1 MVECIQTNVR
11 GLVMNNDPIVIAG
24 MGHEHPPY
32 KIDNYFFESLD
43 IESSAQ
49 WVEDRTGIRSR
60 YSVLSPE
67 LIRKL
72 RYQQANVAELRKEGL
87 IPGIDSM
94 VEGPWKLALARS
106 SFSESMIDLLIC
118 GTSIPDYLIPANASV
133 IAAKLKLNCT
143 AFDAQSACS
152 SFVTNLSIAKGL
164 IRDNAANCVGIFNA
178 ERYSTYLDFSD
189 RRSCVLFGDGASCAV
204 VSKGVGSP
212 GLEVE
217 DVIIHSD
224 PNGYDAVTIPVDGV
238 FKQNGARVQKFA
250 VTKTCEVVDEILAK
264 NSLTVKDIKYFI
276 GHQANFRMLL
286 SASTRLGFTEN
297 QHLYNVDTHGNQ
309 GAAGA
314 PIVLSSHWERF
325 NLGDRII
332 LAVVGSGLTWGAA
345 LLKRV

>member
-1 MVECIQTNVR
+1 MD
-11 GLVMNNDPIVIAG
+11 NDPVVIVG

-49 WVEDRTGIRSR
+49 WVEDRTGIKSR

-67 LIRKL
+67 LIKQL
-72 RYQQANVAELRKEGL
+72 RNKTVSVSSLRKEGL
-87 IPGIDSM
+87 IPGIETM
-94 VEGPWKLALARS
+94 VEGSWKQALERS
-106 SFSESMIDLLIC
+106 SSPASATDLLIC

-133 IAAKLKLNCT
+133 IAAKLKLHCT
-143 AFDAQSACS
+143 AFDAHSACS

-164 IRDNAANCVGIFNA
+164 LRDGGARQVGIFNA

-189 RRSCVLFGDGASCAV
+189 RRSCVLFGDGAACAV
-204 VSKGVGSP
+204 LAKGSSP

-217 DVIIHSD
+217 DVILHSD
-224 PNGYDAVTIPVDGV
+224 PSGFDAVTIPVDGV
-238 FKQNGARVQKFA
+238 FNQNGARVQKFA
-250 VTKTCEVVDEILAK
+250 VSKTCDIVDEILTK
-264 NSLTVKDIKYFI
+264 NSLSTQDIKYFI
-276 GHQANFRMLL
+276 GHQANFRMLM
-286 SASTRLGFTEN
+286 SASTRLGFTKN

-314 PIVLSSHWERF
+314 PIVLSTHWDQF
-325 NLGDRII
+325 AIGDRIV

>member
-1 MVECIQTNVR
+1 MDI
-11 GLVMNNDPIVIAG
+11 DPVVIVG

-43 IESSAQ
+43 IDSSAQ
-49 WVEDRTGIRSR
+49 WVEDRTGISSR

-67 LIRKL
+67 LIRKV
-72 RYQQANVAELRKEGL
+72 RFGHVNVAELRKQGL
-87 IPGIDSM
+87 VPGIDSM
-94 VEGPWKLALARS
+94 VEGPWNLALSRS
-106 SFSESMIDLLIC
+106 GFSDSAIDLLIC
-118 GTSIPDYLIPANASV
+118 GTSIPDYLIPANANV
-133 IAAKLKLNCT
+133 IAAKLNLSCT

-164 IRDNAANCVGIFNA
+164 MRDGASNCVGIFNA
-178 ERYSTYLDFSD
+178 ERYSTCLDFSD
-189 RRSCVLFGDGASCAV
+189 RRSCVLFGDGAACAL
-204 VSKGVGSP
+204 VSKGMTSP

-217 DVIIHSD
+217 DVILHSD
-224 PNGYDAVTIPVDGV
+224 PSGFDAVTIPIGGV

-250 VTKTCEVVDEILAK
+250 VSKTCEIVDEIMTR
-264 NSLTVKDIKYFI
+264 NSLSAADIQYFI

-286 SASTRLGFTEN
+286 SASTRLGFTES

-314 PIVLSSHWERF
+314 PIVLSSNWERF
-325 NLGDRII
+325 QLGDRIV